1 MEELTLGFVVDVV
14 PGYKVEYFS
23 SLTLWEKRGYVA
35 TFSPDSSDRVYL
47 AGDLEDQRPSSFK
60 GII

>member
-35 TFSPDSSDRVYL
+35 TPDSSDCVYL

-60 GII
+60 GMI

>member
-14 PGYKVEYFS
+14 PGYKAEYFS
-23 SLTLWEKRGYVA
+23 SLILWEKWGYVA
-35 TFSPDSSDRVYL
+35 TFSPGSSDHVYL